1 VLLSVEEACRELGI
15 SRTTL
20 YELRKRRRIP
30 YVRVGRRVLFPRAE
44 LEEWI
49 RRQASTT
56 FRH

>member
-1 VLLSVEEACRELGI
+1 MLLSVEEACRELGI